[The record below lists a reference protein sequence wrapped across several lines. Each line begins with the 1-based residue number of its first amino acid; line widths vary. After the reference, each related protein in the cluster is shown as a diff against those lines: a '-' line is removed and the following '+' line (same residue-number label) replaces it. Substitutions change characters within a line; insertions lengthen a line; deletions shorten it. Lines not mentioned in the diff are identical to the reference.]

1 MLQTIGDL
9 LLTLAGRALFFLA
22 VSPVVDAIGWEVWQ
36 GLIRPRLI
44 PESEIAAIADELVLR
59 YGDRAEEIAFI
70 NEDRAW
76 RYSDSFE
83 QGKWQRVRL
92 KLEGR

>member
-9 LLTLAGRALFFLA
+9 LLTLVGWALFFLA
-22 VSPVVDAIGWEVWQ
+22 VSPVVGAIGWEVWQ

-44 PESEIAAIADELVLR
+44 PKSEIAAIADELVLR
-59 YGDRAEEIAFI
+59 YGERAEEIAFI